1 MDSTPPTK
9 TRSSVWPWLLLLLVM
24 GACGYA
30 IDTGWG
36 MLQRANDAADHAVTA
51 RDEAVKA
58 QRKAEDEKAEL
69 QAKLAQAISDRDEA
83 AAKASTLQANL
94 NDTEAALKALKA
106 TATSLEDKL
115 KAEIKNG
122 EIKLSQSGDRIQVD
136 LVDKILF
143 DSGEAAL
150 SPKGQEVL
158 TRVAAVLKTI
168 DDRQIQVSGHTD
180 DSPIKNEDLKKQ
192 FPTNWELSTARACTV
207 VRYLVDKAGL
217 SPTRIYPAGFAYYK
231 PVTPGKTASARS
243 QNRRVEI
250 LILNERV

>member
-1 MDSTPPTK
+1 
-9 TRSSVWPWLLLLLVM
+9 LLLLVM

-30 IDTGWG
+30 IYTGWG
-36 MLQRANDAADHAVTA
+36 MLQKANEAADHAVTA

-58 QRKAEDEKAEL
+58 QRKAEDERAEL
-69 QAKLAQAISDRDEA
+69 QAKLAQAVSDRDEA

-106 TATSLEDKL
+106 TTSSLEDKL

-143 DSGEAAL
+143 NSGEAAL

-192 FPTNWELSTARACTV
+192 FPTNWELSTARAVNV
-207 VRYLVDKAGL
+207 VRFLTETGQVPAKHMLAAGYGQFH
-217 SPTRIYPAGFAYYK
+217 PIAANANPKGR
-231 PVTPGKTASARS
+231 AS
-243 QNRRVEI
+243 NRRIEI
-250 LILNERV
+250 LLTPLLAAAPLTAKKK